1 MSTLILRAASAY
13 LQVRPIGVRNAIRL
27 YISYQVSIL
36 LYLLAPGRF
45 RSVGY
50 LIPGHSKLTVTIGG
64 VHANVRPGTTDLAI
78 LATAHEPRTSSWF
91 QVKPGDV
98 VVDVGAHIGRYTLMA
113 ARYASR
119 VVAVEPEPSNYSAL
133 LSNIRFNS
141 YSNVTALCVAL
152 SDQNRK
158 LPLHVAALGN
168 MGSSS
173 LEPESIG
180 QGTESK
186 RGTVD
191 VQCDTLDSI
200 VARLNLESI
209 DWLKIDVERHEIPVL
224 EGAQETLARARNV
237 ILEVSRGNEAACIK
251 LMKRAGLDYTAI
263 DVGAR
268 SSNWF
273 LTRN

>member
-1 MSTLILRAASAY
+1 VSTLILRAVSAY

-50 LIPGHSKLTVTIGG
+50 LIPGHSKLAVTIGG

-78 LATAHEPRTSSWF
+78 FATAHEPRTSSWF
-91 QVKPGDV
+91 HVKPGDV

-113 ARYASR
+113 ARYASK
-119 VVAVEPEPSNYSAL
+119 VLAVEPEPSNFSAL
-133 LSNIRFNS
+133 LSNVRLNGFA
-141 YSNVTALCVAL
+141 NVIPLCVAL

-158 LPLHVAALGN
+158 LPLHVSALGN

-173 LEPESIG
+173 LEPESIR
-180 QGTESK
+180 QGRDPK

-191 VQCDTLDSI
+191 VQCDTLDNI

-209 DWLKIDVERHEIPVL
+209 DWLKIDVERHEIPAL
-224 EGAQETLARARNV
+224 EGAQKTLAKAKNV
-237 ILEVSRGNEAACIK
+237 ILEVSRGNEASCSK
-251 LMKRAGLDYTAI
+251 LMERAGLDYASI
-263 DVGAR
+263 DPGTR

-273 LTRN
+273 LTRK

>member
-1 MSTLILRAASAY
+1 MSRLILRAASAY

-36 LYLLAPGRF
+36 LYLLAPARF

-50 LIPGHSKLTVTIGG
+50 LIPGRSKLTVTIGG

-91 QVKPGDV
+91 QVKRGDV

-152 SDQNRK
+152 SDRNRK

-173 LEPESIG
+173 LEPESIE
-180 QGTESK
+180 QGTDPK
-186 RGTVD
+186 RGTVE

-200 VARLNLESI
+200 VTRLKLESI
-209 DWLKIDVERHEIPVL
+209 DWLKIDVEGHEILVL
-224 EGAQETLARARNV
+224 EGAQESLAKAKHV
-237 ILEVSRGNEAACIK
+237 ILEVSRGNEASCSK
-251 LMKRAGLDYTAI
+251 FMVGAGLDYSAI
-263 DVGAR
+263 DAGIR

-273 LTRN
+273 LTRK